1 MRVIVC
7 GGSHDRHAHILSN
20 TQDLMKEKAGLEEQ
34 LATSRKEKAAVDEQ
48 LTETFFSFE
57 QMKTEWGS
65 KESGYCLQLEQYV
78 PSKPLLLSSW
88 VDDDR
93 RR

>member
-1 MRVIVC
+1 M
-7 GGSHDRHAHILSN
+7 
-20 TQDLMKEKAGLEEQ
+20 QDLMKEKAGLEEQ

-78 PSKPLLLSSW
+78 PSKPLLSSARLGW
-88 VDDDR
+88 TTIGGANEQ
-93 RR
+93 